1 MDVLLPTADHVA
13 RVMSQATAPAFVLG
27 AVAAFTSALFGRMTS
42 VIDRIRSLHEIPGED
57 VTRGHLKS
65 DIARLRRR
73 LDLLRSATQLALASG
88 VSVSLLLLIGF
99 FCAFLDLHHE
109 YGAGALFIVTLGLL
123 GAALFRL
130 GHEVRIGIS
139 EADLYR

>member
-1 MDVLLPTADHVA
+1 MDVIVPTADHIA

-42 VIDRIRSLHEIPGED
+42 VIERIRSLNEISDED
-57 VTRGHLKS
+57 TTRGHLKS
-65 DIARLRRR
+65 DIARLQRR
-73 LDLLRSATQLALASG
+73 LELLTSATQLALASG

-99 FCAFLDLHHE
+99 VCAFLDLHHE
-109 YGAGALFIVTLGLL
+109 YGAGVLFVVTLSLL